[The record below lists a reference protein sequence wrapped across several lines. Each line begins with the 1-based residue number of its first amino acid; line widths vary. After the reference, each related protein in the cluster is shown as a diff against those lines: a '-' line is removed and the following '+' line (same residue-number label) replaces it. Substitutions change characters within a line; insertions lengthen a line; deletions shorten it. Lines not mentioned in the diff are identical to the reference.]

1 MSSPAPENPFAAA
14 DVGVVYAHGRPYH
27 HPRSLA
33 RIHAALGVDTVSRA
47 LDVACGTGMS
57 SVALAEHAGT
67 VVGLDISAEMLRAAR
82 TAPNVAYMLGS
93 AERMPFPA
101 ATFDA
106 VTCCS
111 GVHWFDQHRFFAELQ
126 RVLRPDGWV
135 GLYDHYFM
143 KMSGVRE
150 FRDWTRELFERYP
163 LPPRNVQVGDPRAET
178 PAGFS
183 HVANDFFEDPI
194 PMTRK
199 EFVDYQL
206 TVSHCVAAVE
216 RGTPRAEIRAW
227 LLAST
232 EPLFAG
238 VDTRT
243 IEFLG
248 SITCLRVVAQ

>member
-1 MSSPAPENPFAAA
+1 MTQKIDNPFAAD
-14 DVGVVYAHGRPYH
+14 DVGAVYAHGRPYH

-33 RIHAALGVDTVSRA
+33 RILAALDVDAVGRA

-57 SVALAEHAGT
+57 TVALAEHAGT
-67 VVGLDISAEMLRAAR
+67 VVGLDVSPEMLRVAPSAA
-82 TAPNVAYMLGS
+82 NVSYLLGS
-93 AERMPFPA
+93 AEQMPFPA
-101 ATFDA
+101 AIFDA

-111 GVHWFDQHRFFAELQ
+111 GVHWFDQQRFFAELR
-126 RVLRPDGWV
+126 RVLTRDGWV

-143 KMSGVRE
+143 KMSGVPE
-150 FRDWTRELFERYP
+150 FRDWTRELFDRYP

-178 PAGFS
+178 PEGFAL
-183 HVANDFFEDPI
+183 VASDFFEDPI
-194 PMTRK
+194 PMTQQ

-216 RGTPRAEIRAW
+216 RGTPRADIRGW

-232 EPLFAG
+232 ESLFAG
-238 VDTRT
+238 VDART

-248 SITCLRVVAQ
+248 SITCLRALAQ